1 MDPSPQC
8 EGLFQLFDVDRS
20 GQIDV
25 REFMISLTN
34 FAGAS
39 KDDKLKFAFM
49 IFDEDGN
56 GVITK
61 QEVNCTVECMGLD
74 ICLDAGLSLSL
85 FFSCSSNADMQ
96 AVSTYL

>member
-1 MDPSPQC
+1 
-8 EGLFQLFDVDRS
+8 
-20 GQIDV
+20 
-25 REFMISLTN
+25 MISLTN

-61 QEVNCTVECMGLD
+61 QEVSRSGLFVY
-74 ICLDAGLSLSL
+74 LDYS
-85 FFSCSSNADMQ
+85 
-96 AVSTYL
+96 

>member
-8 EGLFQLFDVDRS
+8 EGVFQLFDADRS

-61 QEVNCTVECMGLD
+61 QEVTTKFRYSWTIFRSSTIVGFSWT
-74 ICLDAGLSLSL
+74 CLLYTSPSPRD
-85 FFSCSSNADMQ
+85 
-96 AVSTYL
+96 

>member
-1 MDPSPQC
+1 M
-8 EGLFQLFDVDRS
+8 FQLFDGDRS

-34 FAGAS
+34 FAGAG

-61 QEVNCTVECMGLD
+61 QEAR
-74 ICLDAGLSLSL
+74 IRIRDAITAPSPTSLS
-85 FFSCSSNADMQ
+85 
-96 AVSTYL
+96 

>member
-8 EGLFQLFDVDRS
+8 EGVFQLFDADRS

-61 QEVNCTVECMGLD
+61 QEVKAQRGIFHTNDYKFTQLT
-74 ICLDAGLSLSL
+74 IR
-85 FFSCSSNADMQ
+85 
-96 AVSTYL
+96 

>member
-1 MDPSPQC
+1 MTGIPNFNVPNLGMRFSLQVDPSPQC

-61 QEVNCTVECMGLD
+61 QEVRT
-74 ICLDAGLSLSL
+74 
-85 FFSCSSNADMQ
+85 
-96 AVSTYL
+96 

>member
-1 MDPSPQC
+1 
-8 EGLFQLFDVDRS
+8 
-20 GQIDV
+20 
-25 REFMISLTN
+25 MISLTN

-61 QEVNCTVECMGLD
+61 QEVLIGSMYG
-74 ICLDAGLSLSL
+74 
-85 FFSCSSNADMQ
+85 
-96 AVSTYL
+96 

>member
-1 MDPSPQC
+1 
-8 EGLFQLFDVDRS
+8 
-20 GQIDV
+20 
-25 REFMISLTN
+25 MISLTN

-61 QEVNCTVECMGLD
+61 QEVRRREVTTARRDNISGSSRVSF
-74 ICLDAGLSLSL
+74 LSPPTK
-85 FFSCSSNADMQ
+85 NVINM
-96 AVSTYL
+96 TYL

>member
-1 MDPSPQC
+1 
-8 EGLFQLFDVDRS
+8 
-20 GQIDV
+20 
-25 REFMISLTN
+25 MISLTN

-61 QEVNCTVECMGLD
+61 QEVYNSIMFLRELFSL
-74 ICLDAGLSLSL
+74 ILSGYKSANPQRWVPTL
-85 FFSCSSNADMQ
+85 
-96 AVSTYL
+96 